1 MYTQAPSSL
10 FEPGIVV
17 ASRESPA
24 LQSPMFGA
32 DEEAAEGSEAGGSA
46 IRAFLSLRMMITL
59 KRSWS
64 DKSLAFS
71 FNRFCFR
78 SAFRSC
84 RANSF
89 FSFRNWAAFCFRSFS
104 SCTGFSV
111 CASDIRAVRLAAAA
125 VVEEAAASLGAGWA
139 ASASPLTS
147 SLSSRIGIAVQIQR
161 RG

>member
-24 LQSPMFGA
+24 LKLPMFGA
-32 DEEAAEGSEAGGSA
+32 DEGAAEGSAAGGSA
-46 IRAFLSLRMMITL
+46 RRAFLSLRMMITL

-84 RANSF
+84 PANSF
-89 FSFRNWAAFCFRSFS
+89 FSFRNWAAICFKSFG
-104 SCTGFSV
+104 SCTGFSD
-111 CASDIRAVRLAAAA
+111 CSDIRALRLAAAA
-125 VVEEAAASLGAGWA
+125 VVEEAAASLAAGWA
-139 ASASPLTS
+139 ASASPLAS
-147 SLSSRIGIAVQIQR
+147 SLSSTIGIAVQVRR